1 MLEDLHVMFEIFSLL
16 FDFKWSLC
24 AINEN
29 GNQACR
35 NEKKYV
41 GVGEFIK
48 KCWPESLKMPRNT

>member
-35 NEKKYV
+35 NEKKSV
-41 GVGEFIK
+41 GVGKFIK
-48 KCWPESLKMPRNT
+48 KC